1 MVKLS
6 ARALALSLCLGLA
19 FFAGQPPV
27 AAHGH
32 RGPGLG
38 KKDKKDKSGGKQE
51 DPRDTVKRIVTE
63 AIGGDKGVGA
73 ALIRLVFHDCWV
85 NGCDGSVLVD
95 TKPYGGGKTEKLA
108 ENNIGLAGFD
118 VIDKIKSQLDSP
130 EKQLSCADIVVL
142 AAREATYNLSRGNI
156 DYPVNTGRTDGVV
169 SSASA
174 ADAVLPPSTF
184 DFEQLK
190 ANFAAK
196 GFDTKELVALSGAHV
211 VGVARESSFA
221 DRLNDTTATPIS
233 PDYKDAL
240 AEDVKKHPI
249 QPNNIRDK
257 DETFRD
263 KAGYV
268 VETGVDTSDGA
279 KGVMDN
285 TYYHANLQNRVLF
298 RSDWEL
304 RNDMSGQA
312 GNAMETFKR
321 DAREWY
327 TEFGKAMAKLSQLK
341 AQGPRFENR
350 TDCKVI
356 NTNNKY

>member
-6 ARALALSLCLGLA
+6 ARALVLSLCLGLA

-51 DPRDTVKRIVTE
+51 DPRDTVKRVVAE
-63 AIGGDKGVGA
+63 AIYSNKGVGA

-85 NGCDGSVLVD
+85 DGCDGSVLVD
-95 TKPYGGGKTEKLA
+95 TKPYGSKAEKEA
-108 ENNIGLAGFD
+108 VNNIGLAVFD
-118 VIDKIKSQLDSP
+118 VIDKIKSQLAYP
-130 EKQLSCADIVVL
+130 QNLVL
-142 AAREATYNLSRGNI
+142 AAREATFIVSRGNI
-156 DYPVNTGRTDGVV
+156 DYHINTGRTDGVV

-174 ADAVLPPSTF
+174 ADAVLPPSTL

-211 VGVARESSFA
+211 VGVAHKSSFA

-240 AEDVKKHPI
+240 VEDVKTHPI

-257 DETFRD
+257 DETFRTN
-263 KAGYV
+263 AGYDD
-268 VETGVDTSDGA
+268 TGVDTSDGA
-279 KGVMDN
+279 QGRMDN
-285 TYYHANLQNRVLF
+285 SYYHANLQNRVLF

-321 DAREWY
+321 DARVWY
-327 TEFGKAMAKLSQLK
+327 IEFGKAMAKLSELK
-341 AQGPRFENR
+341 AQGTRFENR
-350 TDCKVI
+350 TDCRVI
-356 NTNNKY
+356 STNNKY

>member
-6 ARALALSLCLGLA
+6 ARALVLCLCLGLA
-19 FFAGQPPV
+19 LFAGQPV

-32 RGPGLG
+32 RGGG
-38 KKDKKDKSGGKQE
+38 GGRKDKKDKSGGKQE
-51 DPRDTVKRIVTE
+51 DPRDTVKRVVTE
-63 AIGGDKGVGA
+63 AIGGNKGIGA

-95 TKPYGGGKTEKLA
+95 SKPYGSKAEKEA
-108 ENNIGLAGFD
+108 ESNIGLAGFD
-118 VIDKIKSQLDSP
+118 VIDKIKSQLASP
-130 EKQLSCADIVVL
+130 EKLSCADIVVL
-142 AAREATYNLSRGNI
+142 AAREATFNLSRGNI
-156 DYPVNTGRTDGVV
+156 DYAVKTGRTDGVV

-196 GFDTKELVALSGAHV
+196 GFDTRELVALSGAHT
-211 VGVARESSFA
+211 VGVAHHSSFA
-221 DRLNDTTATPIS
+221 DRLNDTTSTPIS
-233 PDYKDAL
+233 QDYKNAL
-240 AEDVKKHPI
+240 VEDIKKRPI

-257 DETFRD
+257 DETFRND
-263 KAGYV
+263 AGYDD
-268 VETGVDTSDGA
+268 TGVNTTMA
-279 KGVMDN
+279 ARGVLDN
-285 TYYHANLQNRVLF
+285 SYYHANLQNRVLF

-304 RNDMSGQA
+304 RNDFSGQA

-321 DAREWY
+321 DATQWY
-327 TEFGKAMAKLSQLK
+327 DEFGKAMAKLSDLP

-350 TDCKVI
+350 TNCRVF
-356 NTNNKY
+356 NTNNEY